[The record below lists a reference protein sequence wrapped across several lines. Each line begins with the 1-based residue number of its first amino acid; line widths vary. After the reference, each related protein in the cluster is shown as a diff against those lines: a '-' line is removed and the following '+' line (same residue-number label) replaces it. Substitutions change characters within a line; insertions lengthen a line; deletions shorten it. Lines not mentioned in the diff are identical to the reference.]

1 LIEVESLSL
10 DLKVYDLRLSL
21 RNRLVNRVVIQMF
34 ICEDRVLLFVMLMID
49 LDFCLIVSVL

>member
-1 LIEVESLSL
+1 MIEVESLSL

-21 RNRLVNRVVIQMF
+21 RNHLVNRVVIQMF
-34 ICEDRVLLFVMLMID
+34 ICEDRVFLFVMLMID